1 MIGEDWGESWRLLVT
16 GAEIN
21 PRKVKTFVN
30 DLNLQWAMLV
40 NSGQAGVVNRA
51 DFNTWQV
58 LVRIAPRN
66 FTDQIRERLEDE
78 DLRYKFVM
86 DAITWARGEESL
98 NATFQQYDSWRLKRV
113 LRDLAFGENFNPQVL
128 DAFVHLTAP
137 PQEEEAPA
145 EKPLEKGAEIS
156 PDLEE
161 AALEGAGTKEN
172 ARVRSAGLEEAGIH
186 APGGLEILTFG
197 GMPFMRI
204 PAGKFL
210 MGSKDD

>member
-113 LRDLAFGENFNPQVL
+113 LRDLAFGENFNP
-128 DAFVHLTAP
+128 A
-137 PQEEEAPA
+137 
-145 EKPLEKGAEIS
+145 
-156 PDLEE
+156 
-161 AALEGAGTKEN
+161 GAGCLCTPD
-172 ARVRSAGLEEAGIH
+172 S
-186 APGGLEILTFG
+186 P
-197 GMPFMRI
+197 
-204 PAGKFL
+204 PAGGRSPRRKTA
-210 MGSKDD
+210 